1 MLKIYIKLLPL
12 QGVTNERALTQGV
25 ASLALGYVL
34 LPFQGVH
41 YRRHLLNPKL
51 LFFTVFSLL
60 FAKLQAVCAWCT
72 LVNAMKSQVKSLS

>member
-1 MLKIYIKLLPL
+1 MHGQKAQKRL
-12 QGVTNERALTQGV
+12 AQGV

-41 YRRHLLNPKL
+41 HRRHLLNPKL

>member
-34 LPFQGVH
+34 LPFQGVQACIIGCKTMQKNVVCKNAGNQL
-41 YRRHLLNPKL
+41 YR
-51 LFFTVFSLL
+51 
-60 FAKLQAVCAWCT
+60 LQE
-72 LVNAMKSQVKSLS
+72 

>member
-1 MLKIYIKLLPL
+1 MHGLKAQK
-12 QGVTNERALTQGV
+12 RLTQGV
-25 ASLALGYVL
+25 ASLALGYGYVL

>member
-34 LPFQGVH
+34 LPFQGV
-41 YRRHLLNPKL
+41 
-51 LFFTVFSLL
+51 
-60 FAKLQAVCAWCT
+60 QACILGCKTMQTFWGF
-72 LVNAMKSQVKSLS
+72 